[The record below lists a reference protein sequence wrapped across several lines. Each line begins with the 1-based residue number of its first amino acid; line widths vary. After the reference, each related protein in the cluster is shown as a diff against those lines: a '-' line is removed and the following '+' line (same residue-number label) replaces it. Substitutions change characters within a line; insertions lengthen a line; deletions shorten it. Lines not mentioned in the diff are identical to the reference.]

1 MYTLLL
7 AVIYLVFISLGLPDS
22 LLGSGWPTMRL
33 VFDQPLSAAG
43 AVSMIITGGTICSS
57 LLSERLTARFTTKG
71 VTVASVFLSAAAL
84 FGFSVSTRFWM
95 LCLWAVPYGLA
106 AGCIDSAI
114 NNYVALHYR
123 SRHMSWLHC
132 FWGVGTVISPCVMSW
147 ALTRSGW
154 QLGYRTVA
162 LMQLAIGAVLVL
174 TLPLW
179 RAHGGGEEQSARAG
193 QVLGIRGALKIKGA
207 PTLFVG
213 FFAYCGAEGT
223 SILWASS
230 YLAGERGF
238 SAEHAA
244 ASAAVLYVGI
254 TLGRFISGFIAD
266 KVGDRGMIRLGTGVV
281 AAALVVLA
289 LPGGG
294 ELGALLGLG
303 LLGLGNAPVYPAIIH
318 ATPANFGA
326 ENSQGI
332 IGMQMASAYVGSTLM
347 PPLFGLIAN
356 RAGLFWMPL
365 FLALLILLMIVML
378 ETTFRTV
385 AKNR

>member
-22 LLGSGWPTMRL
+22 LLGSGWPAMRL

-57 LLSERLTARFTTKG
+57 LLSERLTARFSTRG

-162 LMQLAIGAVLVL
+162 LLQLAIGAVLVL
-174 TLPLW
+174 TLPVW
-179 RAHGGGEEQSARAG
+179 NVHRGGENSARAG

-207 PTLFVG
+207 PTLSGG

-230 YLAGERGF
+230 YLAGVRGF
-238 SAEHAA
+238 SAERAA

-254 TLGRFISGFIAD
+254 TVGRFVSGFIAD
-266 KVGDRGMIRLGTGVV
+266 RVGDRGMIRLGTGLIF
-281 AAALVVLA
+281 AALAVLA

-294 ELGALLGLG
+294 EPGALLGFG

-318 ATPANFGA
+318 ATPQNFGA

-332 IGMQMASAYVGSTLM
+332 IGMQMASAYVGSTLL

-356 RAGLFWMPL
+356 RAGLGWMPL
-365 FLALLILLMIVML
+365 FLALLVLLMIGML

-385 AKNR
+385 AKYK

>member
-266 KVGDRGMIRLGTGVV
+266 RVGDRGMIRLGTGVV

>member
-57 LLSERLTARFTTKG
+57 LLSERLTARFSTRG

-162 LMQLAIGAVLVL
+162 LLQLAIGAVLVL
-174 TLPLW
+174 TLPVW
-179 RAHGGGEEQSARAG
+179 NVHRGGENSARAG

-230 YLAGERGF
+230 YLAGPRGF
-238 SAEHAA
+238 SAERAA

-254 TLGRFISGFIAD
+254 TVGRFVSGFIAD
-266 KVGDRGMIRLGTGVV
+266 RVGDRGMIRLGTGLLF
-281 AAALVVLA
+281 AALAVLA

-294 ELGALLGLG
+294 ETGALLGLG

-318 ATPANFGA
+318 ATPQNFGA

-356 RAGLFWMPL
+356 RAGLGWMPL
-365 FLALLILLMIVML
+365 FLALLVLLMIGML

-385 AKNR
+385 AKNK

>member
-57 LLSERLTARFTTKG
+57 LLSERLTAKLSTRG

-84 FGFSVSTRFWM
+84 FGFSISTRFWM

-147 ALTRSGW
+147 ALRHSGW
-154 QLGYRTVA
+154 QTGYRAVA
-162 LMQLAIGAVLVL
+162 LMQLAIGVVLVL
-174 TLPLW
+174 TLPVW
-179 RAHGGGEEQSARAG
+179 NIHRGGSQPARAG
-193 QVLGIRGALKIKGA
+193 QLLGIRGALKIKGA

-230 YLAGERGF
+230 YLAGARGF
-238 SAEHAA
+238 SAQRAA

-254 TLGRFISGFIAD
+254 TVGRFVSGFIAD
-266 KVGDRGMIRLGTGVV
+266 KVGDRGMIRLGAGAI
-281 AAALVVLA
+281 AAALAVLA

-294 ELGALLGLG
+294 APGALLGLG
-303 LLGLGNAPVYPAIIH
+303 LLGLGCAPVYPAIIH
-318 ATPANFGA
+318 ATPQNFGA

-365 FLALLILLMIVML
+365 FLAALILLMIAML
-378 ETTFRTV
+378 EATFRTV

>member
-22 LLGSGWPTMRL
+22 LLGSGWPAMRL

-84 FGFSVSTRFWM
+84 FGFSISTRFWM

-179 RAHGGGEEQSARAG
+179 RVHSGGEQSARAG

-281 AAALVVLA
+281 AAALAVLA

-356 RAGLFWMPL
+356 RAGLGWMPL
-365 FLALLILLMIVML
+365 FLALLILLMITML
-378 ETTFRTV
+378 EATFRTV
-385 AKNR
+385 AKNK

>member
-43 AVSMIITGGTICSS
+43 MVSMIITGGTICSS
-57 LLSERLTARFTTKG
+57 LLSERLTAKLSTRG
-71 VTVASVFLSAAAL
+71 VTMASVFLSAAAL

-95 LCLWAVPYGLA
+95 LCLLAVPYGLA

-147 ALTRSGW
+147 ALRHSGW

-162 LMQLAIGAVLVL
+162 LMQLAIGVVLVL
-174 TLPLW
+174 TLPVW
-179 RAHGGGEEQSARAG
+179 NIHRDEAQTARAG

-238 SAEHAA
+238 SAQRAA

-254 TLGRFISGFIAD
+254 TVGRFVSGFIAD
-266 KVGDRGMIRLGTGVV
+266 KVGDRGMIRLGTGVI
-281 AAALVVLA
+281 AAALAVLA

-365 FLALLILLMIVML
+365 FLALLILLMITML
-378 ETTFRTV
+378 EATFRTV
-385 AKNR
+385 AKNK

>member
-43 AVSMIITGGTICSS
+43 MVSMIITGGTICSS

-84 FGFSVSTRFWM
+84 FGFSISTRFWM

-179 RAHGGGEEQSARAG
+179 RVHSGGEQSARAG

-254 TLGRFISGFIAD
+254 TVGRFISGFIAD

-281 AAALVVLA
+281 AAALAVLA

-356 RAGLFWMPL
+356 RAGLFWMPF
-365 FLALLILLMIVML
+365 FLAVLILLMIVML

>member
-43 AVSMIITGGTICSS
+43 MVSMIITGGTICSS
-57 LLSERLTARFTTKG
+57 LLSERLTAKFSTRG

-147 ALTRSGW
+147 ALRHSGW

-162 LMQLAIGAVLVL
+162 LMQLAIGVVLVL
-174 TLPLW
+174 TLPVW
-179 RAHGGGEEQSARAG
+179 NIHRDEAQTARAG

-238 SAEHAA
+238 SAQRAA

-254 TLGRFISGFIAD
+254 TVGRFVSGFIAD
-266 KVGDRGMIRLGTGVV
+266 KVGDRGMIRLGTGVI
-281 AAALVVLA
+281 AAALAVLA
-289 LPGGG
+289 LPDGG
-294 ELGALLGLG
+294 EPGALLGLG

-356 RAGLFWMPL
+356 RAGLGWMPL
-365 FLALLILLMIVML
+365 FLALLILLMITML
-378 ETTFRTV
+378 EATFRTV
-385 AKNR
+385 AKNK

>member
-33 VFDQPLSAAG
+33 GFDQPLSAAG

-57 LLSERLTARFTTKG
+57 LLSERLTARFSTRG

-162 LMQLAIGAVLVL
+162 LLQLAIGAVLVL
-174 TLPLW
+174 TLPVW
-179 RAHGGGEEQSARAG
+179 NVHRGGENSARAG

-230 YLAGERGF
+230 YLAGARGF
-238 SAEHAA
+238 SAERAA

-254 TLGRFISGFIAD
+254 TVGRFVSGFIAD
-266 KVGDRGMIRLGTGVV
+266 RVGDRGMIRLGTGLIF
-281 AAALVVLA
+281 AALAVLA
-289 LPGGG
+289 LPSGG
-294 ELGALLGLG
+294 ETGALLGLG

-318 ATPANFGA
+318 ATPQNFGA

-356 RAGLFWMPL
+356 RAGLGRMPL
-365 FLALLILLMIVML
+365 FLALLVLLMIGML

-385 AKNR
+385 AKNK

>member
-281 AAALVVLA
+281 AAALAVLA

-356 RAGLFWMPL
+356 RAGLFWMPF
-365 FLALLILLMIVML
+365 FLAVLILLMITML

>member
-43 AVSMIITGGTICSS
+43 MVSMIITGGTICSS

-84 FGFSVSTRFWM
+84 FGFSISTRFWM

-281 AAALVVLA
+281 AAALAVLA

-294 ELGALLGLG
+294 ETGALLGLG

-365 FLALLILLMIVML
+365 FLALLILLMITML

>member
-43 AVSMIITGGTICSS
+43 MVSMIITGGTICSS

-84 FGFSVSTRFWM
+84 FGFSISTRFWM

-147 ALTRSGW
+147 ALRHSGW
-154 QLGYRTVA
+154 QLGYRAVA
-162 LMQLAIGAVLVL
+162 LMQLAIGVVLVL
-174 TLPLW
+174 TLPVW
-179 RAHGGGEEQSARAG
+179 NIHRDEAQTARAG

-230 YLAGERGF
+230 YLVGERGF
-238 SAEHAA
+238 SAQRAA

-254 TLGRFISGFIAD
+254 TVGRFVSGFIAD
-266 KVGDRGMIRLGTGVV
+266 KVGDRGMIRLGTGVI
-281 AAALVVLA
+281 AAALAVLA

-318 ATPANFGA
+318 ATPQNFGA

-356 RAGLFWMPL
+356 RAGLGWMPL
-365 FLALLILLMIVML
+365 FLALLILLMITML
-378 ETTFRTV
+378 EATFRTV

>member
-43 AVSMIITGGTICSS
+43 MVSMIITGGTICSS
-57 LLSERLTARFTTKG
+57 LLSERLTAKFSTRG

-147 ALTRSGW
+147 ALRHSGW

-162 LMQLAIGAVLVL
+162 LMQLAIGGVLVL
-174 TLPLW
+174 TLPVW
-179 RAHGGGEEQSARAG
+179 NIHRDEAQTARAG

-238 SAEHAA
+238 SAQRAA

-254 TLGRFISGFIAD
+254 TVGRFVSGFIAD
-266 KVGDRGMIRLGTGVV
+266 KVSDRGMIRLGTGVI
-281 AAALVVLA
+281 AAALAVLA

-356 RAGLFWMPL
+356 RAGLGWMPL
-365 FLALLILLMIVML
+365 FLALLILLMITML
-378 ETTFRTV
+378 EATFRTV
-385 AKNR
+385 AKNK

>member
-179 RAHGGGEEQSARAG
+179 RVHSGGEQSARAG

-254 TLGRFISGFIAD
+254 TVGRFISGFIAD

-281 AAALVVLA
+281 AAALAVLA

-356 RAGLFWMPL
+356 RAGLFWMPF
-365 FLALLILLMIVML
+365 FLAVLILLMIVML

>member
-43 AVSMIITGGTICSS
+43 MVSMIITGGTICSS
-57 LLSERLTARFTTKG
+57 LLSERLTAKFSTRG

-147 ALTRSGW
+147 ALRHSGW
-154 QLGYRTVA
+154 QLGYRAVA
-162 LMQLAIGAVLVL
+162 LMQLAIGVVLVL
-174 TLPLW
+174 TLPVW
-179 RAHGGGEEQSARAG
+179 NIHRDEAQTARAG

-238 SAEHAA
+238 SAQRAA

-254 TLGRFISGFIAD
+254 TVGRFVSGFIAD
-266 KVGDRGMIRLGTGVV
+266 KVGDRGMIRLGTGVI
-281 AAALVVLA
+281 AAALAVLA

-356 RAGLFWMPL
+356 RAGLGWMPL
-365 FLALLILLMIVML
+365 FLALLILLMITML
-378 ETTFRTV
+378 EATFRTV

>member
-254 TLGRFISGFIAD
+254 TVGRFISGFIAD
-266 KVGDRGMIRLGTGVV
+266 RVGDRGMIRLGTGVV
-281 AAALVVLA
+281 AAALAVLA

-365 FLALLILLMIVML
+365 FLALLILLMITML

>member
-57 LLSERLTARFTTKG
+57 LLSERLTAKFSTRG

-147 ALTRSGW
+147 ALRHSGW

-162 LMQLAIGAVLVL
+162 LMQLAIGVVLVL
-174 TLPLW
+174 TLPVW
-179 RAHGGGEEQSARAG
+179 NIHRDEAQTARAG

-238 SAEHAA
+238 SAQRAA

-254 TLGRFISGFIAD
+254 TVGRFVSGFIAD
-266 KVGDRGMIRLGTGVV
+266 KVGDRGMIRLGTGVI
-281 AAALVVLA
+281 AAALAVLA

-294 ELGALLGLG
+294 EPGALLGLG

-356 RAGLFWMPL
+356 RTGLGWMPL
-365 FLALLILLMIVML
+365 FLALLILLMITML
-378 ETTFRTV
+378 EATFRTV
-385 AKNR
+385 VKNK

>member
-57 LLSERLTARFTTKG
+57 LLSERLTAKLSTRG

-84 FGFSVSTRFWM
+84 FGFSISTRFWM

-147 ALTRSGW
+147 ALRHSGW
-154 QLGYRTVA
+154 QSGYRAVA
-162 LMQLAIGAVLVL
+162 LMQLAIGVVLAL
-174 TLPLW
+174 TLPVW
-179 RAHGGGEEQSARAG
+179 NIHRGKAQSARAG
-193 QVLGIRGALKIKGA
+193 QLLGIRGALKIKGA

-238 SAEHAA
+238 SAQRAA

-254 TLGRFISGFIAD
+254 TVGRFVSGFIAD
-266 KVGDRGMIRLGTGVV
+266 KVGDRGMIRLGTGVI
-281 AAALVVLA
+281 AAALAVLA

-356 RAGLFWMPL
+356 RAGLGWMPL
-365 FLALLILLMIVML
+365 FLALLILLMITML
-378 ETTFRTV
+378 EATFRTV

>member
-57 LLSERLTARFTTKG
+57 LLSERLTAKFSTRG

-147 ALTRSGW
+147 ALRHSGW

-162 LMQLAIGAVLVL
+162 LMQLAIGVVLVL
-174 TLPLW
+174 TLPVW
-179 RAHGGGEEQSARAG
+179 NIHRDEAQTARAG

-238 SAEHAA
+238 SAQRAA

-254 TLGRFISGFIAD
+254 TVGRFVSGFIAD
-266 KVGDRGMIRLGTGVV
+266 KVGDRGMIRLGTGVI
-281 AAALVVLA
+281 AAALAVLA

-356 RAGLFWMPL
+356 RTGLGWMPL
-365 FLALLILLMIVML
+365 FLALLILLMITML
-378 ETTFRTV
+378 EATFRTV
-385 AKNR
+385 AKNK

>member
-43 AVSMIITGGTICSS
+43 MVSMIITGGTICSS
-57 LLSERLTARFTTKG
+57 LLSERLTAKLSTRG

-84 FGFSVSTRFWM
+84 FGFSISTRFWM

-147 ALTRSGW
+147 ALRHSGW

-162 LMQLAIGAVLVL
+162 LMQLAIGVVLVL
-174 TLPLW
+174 TLPVW
-179 RAHGGGEEQSARAG
+179 NIHRDEAQTARAG

-238 SAEHAA
+238 SAQRAA

-254 TLGRFISGFIAD
+254 TVGRFVSGFIAD
-266 KVGDRGMIRLGTGVV
+266 KVGDRGMIRLGTGVI
-281 AAALVVLA
+281 AAALAVLA

-356 RAGLFWMPL
+356 RAGLGWMPL
-365 FLALLILLMIVML
+365 FLALLILLMVTML
-378 ETTFRTV
+378 EATFRTV

>member
-22 LLGSGWPTMRL
+22 LLGSGWPAMRL

-57 LLSERLTARFTTKG
+57 LLSERLTARFSTRG

-162 LMQLAIGAVLVL
+162 LLQLAIGAVLVL
-174 TLPLW
+174 TLPVW
-179 RAHGGGEEQSARAG
+179 NVHRGGENSARAG

-207 PTLFVG
+207 PTLFGG

-230 YLAGERGF
+230 YLAGVRGF
-238 SAEHAA
+238 SAERAA

-254 TLGRFISGFIAD
+254 TVGRFVSGFIAD
-266 KVGDRGMIRLGTGVV
+266 RVGDRGMIRLGTGLIF
-281 AAALVVLA
+281 AALAVLA

-294 ELGALLGLG
+294 EPGALLGFG

-318 ATPANFGA
+318 ATPQNFGA
-326 ENSQGI
+326 ENSQEI
-332 IGMQMASAYVGSTLM
+332 IGMQMASAYVGSTLL

-356 RAGLFWMPL
+356 RAGLGWMPL
-365 FLALLILLMIVML
+365 FLALLVLLMIGML

-385 AKNR
+385 AKYK

>member
-43 AVSMIITGGTICSS
+43 MVSMIITGGTICSS
-57 LLSERLTARFTTKG
+57 LLSERLTAKFSTRG

-147 ALTRSGW
+147 ALRHSGW

-162 LMQLAIGAVLVL
+162 LMQLAIGVVLVL
-174 TLPLW
+174 TLPVW
-179 RAHGGGEEQSARAG
+179 NIHRDEAQAARAG

-238 SAEHAA
+238 SAQRAA

-254 TLGRFISGFIAD
+254 TVGRFVSGFIAD
-266 KVGDRGMIRLGTGVV
+266 KVGDRGMIRLGTGVI
-281 AAALVVLA
+281 AAALAMLA

-356 RAGLFWMPL
+356 RAGLGWMPL
-365 FLALLILLMIVML
+365 FLALLILLMITML
-378 ETTFRTV
+378 EATFRTV

>member
-43 AVSMIITGGTICSS
+43 MVSMIITGGTICSS
-57 LLSERLTARFTTKG
+57 LLSERLTAKFSTRG

-147 ALTRSGW
+147 ALRHSGW

-162 LMQLAIGAVLVL
+162 LMQLAIGGVLVL
-174 TLPLW
+174 TLPVW
-179 RAHGGGEEQSARAG
+179 NIHRDEAQTARAG

-238 SAEHAA
+238 SAQRAA

-254 TLGRFISGFIAD
+254 TVGRFVSGFIAD
-266 KVGDRGMIRLGTGVV
+266 KVGDRGMIRLGTGAI
-281 AAALVVLA
+281 AAALAVLA

-356 RAGLFWMPL
+356 RAGLGWMPL
-365 FLALLILLMIVML
+365 FLALLILLMITML
-378 ETTFRTV
+378 EATFRTV

>member
-43 AVSMIITGGTICSS
+43 MVSMIITGGTICSS
-57 LLSERLTARFTTKG
+57 LLSERLTAKFSTRG

-147 ALTRSGW
+147 ALRHSGW

-162 LMQLAIGAVLVL
+162 LMQLAIGVVLVL
-174 TLPLW
+174 TLPVW
-179 RAHGGGEEQSARAG
+179 NIHRDEAQTARAG

-238 SAEHAA
+238 SAQRAA

-254 TLGRFISGFIAD
+254 TVGRFVSGFIAD
-266 KVGDRGMIRLGTGVV
+266 KVGDRGIIRLGTGVI
-281 AAALVVLA
+281 AAALAVLA

-356 RAGLFWMPL
+356 RAGLGWMPL
-365 FLALLILLMIVML
+365 FLALLILLMITML
-378 ETTFRTV
+378 EATFRTV

>member
-57 LLSERLTARFTTKG
+57 LLSERLTARFSTRG

-162 LMQLAIGAVLVL
+162 LLQLAIGAVLVL
-174 TLPLW
+174 TLPVW
-179 RAHGGGEEQSARAG
+179 NVHRGGENSARAG

-230 YLAGERGF
+230 YLAGPRGF
-238 SAEHAA
+238 SAERAA

-254 TLGRFISGFIAD
+254 TVGRFVSGFIAD
-266 KVGDRGMIRLGTGVV
+266 RVGDRGMIRLGTGLIF
-281 AAALVVLA
+281 AALAVLA

-294 ELGALLGLG
+294 ETGALLGLG

-318 ATPANFGA
+318 ATPQNFGA

-356 RAGLFWMPL
+356 RAGLGWMPL
-365 FLALLILLMIVML
+365 FLALLVLLMIGML

-385 AKNR
+385 AKNK

>member
-43 AVSMIITGGTICSS
+43 MVSMIITGGTICSS
-57 LLSERLTARFTTKG
+57 LLSERLTAKFSTRG

-84 FGFSVSTRFWM
+84 FGFSISTRFWM

-147 ALTRSGW
+147 ALRHSGW

-162 LMQLAIGAVLVL
+162 LMQLAIGVVLVL
-174 TLPLW
+174 TLPVW
-179 RAHGGGEEQSARAG
+179 NIHRDEAQTARAG
-193 QVLGIRGALKIKGA
+193 QLLGIRGALKIKGA

-238 SAEHAA
+238 SAQRAA

-254 TLGRFISGFIAD
+254 TVGRFVSGFIAD
-266 KVGDRGMIRLGTGVV
+266 KVGDRGMIRLGTGVI
-281 AAALVVLA
+281 AAALAVLT

-356 RAGLFWMPL
+356 RAGLGWMPL
-365 FLALLILLMIVML
+365 FLALFILLMITML
-378 ETTFRTV
+378 EATFRTV
-385 AKNR
+385 AKNK

>member
-1 MYTLLL
+1 MFHLLL
-7 AVIYLVFISLGLPDS
+7 GIIYLAFVSLGLPDS

-43 AVSMIITGGTICSS
+43 MVSMIITGGTICSS
-57 LLSERLTARFTTKG
+57 LLSERLTAKFSPRG

-147 ALTRSGW
+147 ALRHSGW

-162 LMQLAIGAVLVL
+162 LMQLAIGVVLVL
-174 TLPLW
+174 TLPVW
-179 RAHGGGEEQSARAG
+179 NIHRDEAQTARAG

-238 SAEHAA
+238 SAQRAA

-254 TLGRFISGFIAD
+254 TVGRFVSGFIAD
-266 KVGDRGMIRLGTGVV
+266 KVGDRGMIRLGTGVI
-281 AAALVVLA
+281 AAALAVLA

-318 ATPANFGA
+318 ATPANFGE

-356 RAGLFWMPL
+356 RAGLGWMPL
-365 FLALLILLMIVML
+365 FLALLILLMITML
-378 ETTFRTV
+378 EATFRTV

>member
-43 AVSMIITGGTICSS
+43 MVSMIITGGTICSS
-57 LLSERLTARFTTKG
+57 LLSERLTAKFSTRG

-106 AGCIDSAI
+106 AGCIDSGI
-114 NNYVALHYR
+114 NNYVALHSR

-147 ALTRSGW
+147 ALRHSGW
-154 QLGYRTVA
+154 QLGYRAVA
-162 LMQLAIGAVLVL
+162 LMQLAIGVVLVL
-174 TLPLW
+174 TLPVW
-179 RAHGGGEEQSARAG
+179 NIHRDEAQTARAG

-238 SAEHAA
+238 SAQRAA

-254 TLGRFISGFIAD
+254 TVGRFVSGFIAD
-266 KVGDRGMIRLGTGVV
+266 KVGDRGMIRLGTGVI
-281 AAALVVLA
+281 AAALAVLA

-356 RAGLFWMPL
+356 RAGLGWMPL
-365 FLALLILLMIVML
+365 FLALLILLMITML
-378 ETTFRTV
+378 EATFRTV

>member
-43 AVSMIITGGTICSS
+43 MVSMIITGGTICSS
-57 LLSERLTARFTTKG
+57 LLSERLTAKFSTRG

-147 ALTRSGW
+147 ALRHSGW

-162 LMQLAIGAVLVL
+162 LMQLAIGVVLVL
-174 TLPLW
+174 TLPVW
-179 RAHGGGEEQSARAG
+179 NIHRDEAQTARAG

-238 SAEHAA
+238 SAQRAA

-254 TLGRFISGFIAD
+254 TVGRFVSGFIAD
-266 KVGDRGMIRLGTGVV
+266 KVGDRGMIRLGTGVI
-281 AAALVVLA
+281 AAALAVLA

-294 ELGALLGLG
+294 ELGALVGLG

-356 RAGLFWMPL
+356 RAGLGWMPL
-365 FLALLILLMIVML
+365 FLALLILLMITML
-378 ETTFRTV
+378 EATFRTV

>member
-43 AVSMIITGGTICSS
+43 MVSMIITGGTICSS
-57 LLSERLTARFTTKG
+57 LLSERLTAKFSTRG
-71 VTVASVFLSAAAL
+71 VTVASVFFSAAAL

-147 ALTRSGW
+147 ALRHSGW
-154 QLGYRTVA
+154 QLGYRAVA
-162 LMQLAIGAVLVL
+162 LMQLAIGVVLVL
-174 TLPLW
+174 TLPVW
-179 RAHGGGEEQSARAG
+179 NIHRDEAQAARAG

-238 SAEHAA
+238 SAQRAA

-254 TLGRFISGFIAD
+254 TVGRFVSGFIAD
-266 KVGDRGMIRLGTGVV
+266 KVGDRGMIRLGTGVI
-281 AAALVVLA
+281 AAALAVLA

-356 RAGLFWMPL
+356 RAGLGWMPL
-365 FLALLILLMIVML
+365 FLALLILLMITML
-378 ETTFRTV
+378 EATFRTV
-385 AKNR
+385 AKKG

>member
-43 AVSMIITGGTICSS
+43 MVSMIITGGTICSS
-57 LLSERLTARFTTKG
+57 LLSERLTAKFSTRG

-147 ALTRSGW
+147 ALRHSGW
-154 QLGYRTVA
+154 QLGYRAVA
-162 LMQLAIGAVLVL
+162 LMQLAIGVVLVL
-174 TLPLW
+174 TLPVW
-179 RAHGGGEEQSARAG
+179 NIHRDEAQTARAG

-238 SAEHAA
+238 SAQRAA

-254 TLGRFISGFIAD
+254 TVGRFVSGFIAD
-266 KVGDRGMIRLGTGVV
+266 KVGDRGMIRLGTGVI
-281 AAALVVLA
+281 AAALAVLA

-356 RAGLFWMPL
+356 RAGLGWMPL
-365 FLALLILLMIVML
+365 FLALLSLLMITML
-378 ETTFRTV
+378 EATFRTV

>member
-43 AVSMIITGGTICSS
+43 MVSMIITGGTICSS
-57 LLSERLTARFTTKG
+57 LLSERLTAKFSTRG

-147 ALTRSGW
+147 ALRHSGW

-162 LMQLAIGAVLVL
+162 LMQLAIGVVLVL
-174 TLPLW
+174 TLPVW
-179 RAHGGGEEQSARAG
+179 NIHRDEAQTARAG

-238 SAEHAA
+238 SAQRAA

-254 TLGRFISGFIAD
+254 TVGRFVSGFIAD
-266 KVGDRGMIRLGTGVV
+266 KVGDRGMIRLGTGVI
-281 AAALVVLA
+281 AAALAVLA

-356 RAGLFWMPL
+356 RTGLGWMPL
-365 FLALLILLMIVML
+365 FLALLILLMITML
-378 ETTFRTV
+378 EATFRTV
-385 AKNR
+385 AKNK

>member
-43 AVSMIITGGTICSS
+43 AVSMVITGGTICSS
-57 LLSERLTARFTTKG
+57 LLSERLTTKFSTRG

-147 ALTRSGW
+147 ALRHSGW

-162 LMQLAIGAVLVL
+162 LMQLAIGVVLVL
-174 TLPLW
+174 TLPVW
-179 RAHGGGEEQSARAG
+179 NIHRDEAQAARAG

-238 SAEHAA
+238 SAQRAA

-254 TLGRFISGFIAD
+254 TVGRFVSGFIAD
-266 KVGDRGMIRLGTGVV
+266 KVGDRGMIRLGTGVI
-281 AAALVVLA
+281 AAALAVLA

-356 RAGLFWMPL
+356 RAGLGWMPL
-365 FLALLILLMIVML
+365 FLALLILLMITML
-378 ETTFRTV
+378 EATFRTV

>member
-43 AVSMIITGGTICSS
+43 MVSMIITGGTICSS
-57 LLSERLTARFTTKG
+57 LLSERLTAKFSTRG

-147 ALTRSGW
+147 ALRHSGW

-162 LMQLAIGAVLVL
+162 LMQLAIGGVLVL
-174 TLPLW
+174 TLPVW
-179 RAHGGGEEQSARAG
+179 NIHRDEAQTARAG

-238 SAEHAA
+238 SA
-244 ASAAVLYVGI
+244 
-254 TLGRFISGFIAD
+254 
-266 KVGDRGMIRLGTGVV
+266 
-281 AAALVVLA
+281 
-289 LPGGG
+289 
-294 ELGALLGLG
+294 
-303 LLGLGNAPVYPAIIH
+303 
-318 ATPANFGA
+318 
-326 ENSQGI
+326 
-332 IGMQMASAYVGSTLM
+332 
-347 PPLFGLIAN
+347 
-356 RAGLFWMPL
+356 
-365 FLALLILLMIVML
+365 
-378 ETTFRTV
+378 
-385 AKNR
+385 

>member
-57 LLSERLTARFTTKG
+57 LWSERLTAKFSTRG

-147 ALTRSGW
+147 ALRHSGW

-162 LMQLAIGAVLVL
+162 LMQLAIGVVLVL
-174 TLPLW
+174 TLPVW
-179 RAHGGGEEQSARAG
+179 NIHRDEAQTARAG

-238 SAEHAA
+238 SAQRAA

-254 TLGRFISGFIAD
+254 TVGRFVSGFIAD
-266 KVGDRGMIRLGTGVV
+266 KVGDRGMIRLGTGAI
-281 AAALVVLA
+281 AAALAVLA

-356 RAGLFWMPL
+356 RAGLGWMPL
-365 FLALLILLMIVML
+365 FLALLILLMITML
-378 ETTFRTV
+378 EATFRTV

>member
-43 AVSMIITGGTICSS
+43 AVSMVITGGTICSS
-57 LLSERLTARFTTKG
+57 LLSERLTAKFSTRG
-71 VTVASVFLSAAAL
+71 VTVASVLLSAAAL

-147 ALTRSGW
+147 ALRHSGW

-162 LMQLAIGAVLVL
+162 LMQLAIGVVLVL
-174 TLPLW
+174 TLPVW
-179 RAHGGGEEQSARAG
+179 NIHRDEAQTARAG

-238 SAEHAA
+238 SAQRAA

-254 TLGRFISGFIAD
+254 TVGRFVSGFIAD
-266 KVGDRGMIRLGTGVV
+266 KVGDRGMIRLGTGVI
-281 AAALVVLA
+281 AAALAVLA

-356 RAGLFWMPL
+356 RAGLGWMPL
-365 FLALLILLMIVML
+365 FLALLILLMIAML
-378 ETTFRTV
+378 EATFRTV

>member
-43 AVSMIITGGTICSS
+43 MVSMIITGGTICSS
-57 LLSERLTARFTTKG
+57 LLSERLTAKFSTRG

-147 ALTRSGW
+147 ALRHSGW

-162 LMQLAIGAVLVL
+162 LMQLAIGVVLVL
-174 TLPLW
+174 TLPVW
-179 RAHGGGEEQSARAG
+179 NIHRDEAQTARAG
-193 QVLGIRGALKIKGA
+193 QVLGIRDALKIKGA

-213 FFAYCGAEGT
+213 FFAYCGTEGT

-238 SAEHAA
+238 SAQRAA

-254 TLGRFISGFIAD
+254 TVGRFVSGFIAD
-266 KVGDRGMIRLGTGVV
+266 KVGDRGMIRLGTGVI
-281 AAALVVLA
+281 AAALAVLA

-347 PPLFGLIAN
+347 PLLFGLIAN
-356 RAGLFWMPL
+356 RAGLGWMPL
-365 FLALLILLMIVML
+365 FLALLILLMITML
-378 ETTFRTV
+378 EATFRTV
-385 AKNR
+385 AKSR

>member
-57 LLSERLTARFTTKG
+57 LLSERLTARFTTRG

-179 RAHGGGEEQSARAG
+179 RVHSGGEQSARAG
-193 QVLGIRGALKIKGA
+193 QVLGIRGAVKIKGA

-254 TLGRFISGFIAD
+254 TVGRFISGFIAD
-266 KVGDRGMIRLGTGVV
+266 KVGDRGMIRLGTGII
-281 AAALVVLA
+281 AAALAVLA

-294 ELGALLGLG
+294 EPGALLGLG

-365 FLALLILLMIVML
+365 FLALLILLMITML

>member
-43 AVSMIITGGTICSS
+43 AVSMVITGGTICSS
-57 LLSERLTARFTTKG
+57 LLSERLTAKLSTRG

-147 ALTRSGW
+147 ALRHSGW
-154 QLGYRTVA
+154 QSGYRAVA
-162 LMQLAIGAVLVL
+162 LMQLAIGVVLVL
-174 TLPLW
+174 TLPVW
-179 RAHGGGEEQSARAG
+179 NIHRDEAQTARAG

-207 PTLFVG
+207 PSLFVG

-238 SAEHAA
+238 SAQRAA

-254 TLGRFISGFIAD
+254 TVGRFVSGFIAD
-266 KVGDRGMIRLGTGVV
+266 KVGDRGMIRLGTGVI
-281 AAALVVLA
+281 AAALAVLA

-356 RAGLFWMPL
+356 RTGLGWMPL
-365 FLALLILLMIVML
+365 FLALLILLMITML
-378 ETTFRTV
+378 EATFRTV
-385 AKNR
+385 AKNK